1 VGHPH
6 QCEVSFTDAS
16 GVRHSV
22 QITAESLYEAA
33 VLGVNA
39 LRSNQFLD
47 DALAPVAVLDI
58 EVYQTL
64 TYHTLQ
70 MTKLQNWL
78 ESSARTPA
86 EHALKKRLREL
97 FLFTNPP
104 TARG

>member
-1 VGHPH
+1 MGQPH

-39 LRSNQFLD
+39 LRSNEFLG
-47 DALAPVAVLDI
+47 DALAPAAILDI

-86 EHALKKRLREL
+86 EHAQKKRLREL
-97 FLFTNPP
+97 FFFTHPP
-104 TARG
+104 AAKG

>member
-1 VGHPH
+1 M
-6 QCEVSFTDAS
+6 
-16 GVRHSV
+16 

-39 LRSNQFLD
+39 LRSNHFLD
-47 DALAPVAVLDI
+47 DALAPAAMLDI

-70 MTKLQNWL
+70 MTKLQSWL

-97 FLFTNPP
+97 FFFTHPP
-104 TARG
+104 TERR